1 MWTEQDT
8 LRLRQLW
15 SQGYSAAEI
24 AREIGAA
31 SRSAVLGRV
40 HRLGLGQH
48 DPARVRGVAER
59 QKSKDKAHRSPPSAQ
74 PTKPPTLYG
83 DMTGDQCRWFCEP
96 FDVPFMERFV
106 CGEDAKPGSSY
117 CTAHHSRVWEK
128 PTQNPRA
135 DWLREQRERT
145 RELLAALR
153 QHAA

>member
-1 MWTEQDT
+1 MWTEQNT
-8 LRLRQLW
+8 IRLCQLW
-15 SQGYSAAEI
+15 SLGYSAAEI

-40 HRLGLGQH
+40 HRLGLSQH
-48 DPARVRGVAER
+48 DPARAQAVAQR
-59 QKSKDKAHRSPPSAQ
+59 QKTDKEDRSLP
-74 PTKPPTLYG
+74 PTKQPTLYG
-83 DMTGDQCRWFCEP
+83 DMAPDQCRWFCEP

-106 CGEDAKPGSSY
+106 CGEDAIAGSSY
-117 CTAHHSRVWEK
+117 CTVHHRRVWEK
-128 PTQNPRA
+128 PPQNPRA

>member
-1 MWTEQDT
+1 MWTEQNT
-8 LRLRQLW
+8 LRLCQLW

-24 AREIGAA
+24 AREVGAA

-40 HRLGLGQH
+40 HRLGLSQR
-48 DPARVRGVAER
+48 DPVRAQAVAER
-59 QKSKDKAHRSPPSAQ
+59 QKHNKEHRSSPSVQ

-83 DMTGDQCRWFCEP
+83 DMAPDQCRWFCEP
-96 FDVPFMERFV
+96 FEVPFMERFV
-106 CGEDAKPGSSY
+106 CGEDAIAGSSY
-117 CTAHHSRVWEK
+117 CTAHHRRVWEK
-128 PTQNPRA
+128 PPQNPRA